1 MRPTR
6 RAWRRC
12 ITASTKCWVKS
23 ANCAVKSTISN
34 AMKLELKRSILSVLN
49 ACDGVPAPEVALL
62 TAVRIHAQPEQPTES
77 DILDALGDIERKR
90 FAAAVTDEL
99 TGERT
104 W

>member
-1 MRPTR
+1 
-6 RAWRRC
+6 
-12 ITASTKCWVKS
+12 
-23 ANCAVKSTISN
+23 
-34 AMKLELKRSILSVLN
+34 MKLELKRSILSVLN

-104 W
+104 WMLTAKGVHKARGDVIRDS